1 MRTQEEVIRHFWERF
16 QQHGETYSKSA
27 TAYVRKGIKGE
38 TIVTTIYG
46 KEETRYTIDDDDTCV
61 VMGKAASECYCQSSK
76 EFQENYITENPMEP
90 KDSTIRDMGFSEYKS
105 RRQIQ
110 ALEVTAEDMKFF
122 GEGGNGE
129 AQFMAPWGSPTLV
142 EEKDILA
149 TTFPLDDAKPEVY
162 RIELSVFKQTYEQRQ
177 A

>member
-1 MRTQEEVIRHFWERF
+1 MVMRSQEEVARHFWEEF
-16 QQHGETYSKSA
+16 QRRGGTYST
-27 TAYVRKGIKGE
+27 TAYVRKGRRGESVATATYGKGE
-38 TIVTTIYG
+38 TGYRTIH
-46 KEETRYTIDDDDTCV
+46 DDDTYV
-61 VMGKAASECYCQSSK
+61 VMGKTGIYCQTAK
-76 EFQENYITENPMEP
+76 EFQDNYLYENPMQPRNDE
-90 KDSTIRDMGFSEYKS
+90 IMGKGFAVYRS

-142 EEKDILA
+142 EENDILA